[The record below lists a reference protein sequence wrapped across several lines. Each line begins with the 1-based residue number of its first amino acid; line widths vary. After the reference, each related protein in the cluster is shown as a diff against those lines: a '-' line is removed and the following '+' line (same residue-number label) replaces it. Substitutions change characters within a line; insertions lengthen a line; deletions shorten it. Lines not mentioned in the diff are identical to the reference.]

1 MRELGLTAEEIARR
15 KAFLEFRDEDVERL
29 GGLHELAQRYADGV
43 IEDFYRHL
51 LAFDESRRF
60 LTDAAVP
67 ARVKAAQKQ
76 YFLRLT
82 QGHYDGA
89 YVDGETRVPIRQGS
103 DIITARQQ
111 GRALAA
117 LLGFSSTDQTL
128 IATAI
133 SELARNILLYAQSGE
148 IILRSVQNGKK
159 GITII
164 ARDDGPG
171 IADTTL
177 ALQSGYS
184 TSNSLGLGLP
194 GTKRIMD
201 EFTIVSQV
209 GKGTTITMKKW
220 KP

>member
-1 MRELGLTAEEIARR
+1 M
-15 KAFLEFRDEDVERL
+15 
-29 GGLHELAQRYADGV
+29 
-43 IEDFYRHL
+43 
-51 LAFDESRRF
+51 
-60 LTDAAVP
+60 
-67 ARVKAAQKQ
+67 
-76 YFLRLT
+76 
-82 QGHYDGA
+82 
-89 YVDGETRVPIRQGS
+89 DGETRVPIRQGS

-171 IADTTL
+171 IADITL